1 MIDKLYTYFGAKKKI
16 VDQVWRIFGNDKSY
30 TKYFEP
36 FCGSA
41 VIGLNAPDS
50 VKELYLNDFDCHIAN
65 VLRSVIYYPDIVIEH
80 ACHPRLELDL
90 HMIHDYLQ
98 TSTPI
103 LRELLMSGIQNCDPI
118 KSGWWIWGCNN
129 WLGGG
134 WCTEYGQLKTL
145 DDLALRN
152 RDLWRFEPVV
162 RTGRNKLI
170 HRDQATEN
178 KITGTL
184 RKKLIHRDQATE
196 NKITGTL
203 RKKLNN
209 CDRVTENI
217 IGTKRN
223 KLNHGNQETEKIIGT
238 KRLKLVHRD
247 QVTENKTEND
257 YARKAHISNL
267 IYNAYTRLRDA
278 KILYGDFE
286 RLLTNSYIT
295 GKCLIFLDPPYPSSD
310 EQTYTSI
317 DTHDVFR
324 RAYHYFIDN
333 YQDDNKRIIFCCQQ
347 EDINDYTVPEDVRVI
362 KWSRGN
368 CYPGVQVASGNKR
381 HTEILLLSKACL
393 TNSTHGESVQW

>member
-184 RKKLIHRDQATE
+184 RKKL
-196 NKITGTL
+196 
-203 RKKLNN
+203 NN

-223 KLNHGNQETEKIIGT
+223 KLNHGNQE
-238 KRLKLVHRD
+238 
-247 QVTENKTEND
+247 TENKTEND